1 MPQSWEDLAAT
12 FQRRGRRVL
21 EEVCIALK
29 CEEFE
34 VHISAYVEE
43 EMSGPQARAME
54 QHALL
59 CGACNDTLEGIQ
71 QVRRMVAGLG
81 QAAPSAHFKLQL
93 SSTLQEELMRRS
105 YSGWHRYLAL
115 GVAVGVALV
124 ILLWPEQYD
133 QMALN
138 PSPERQ
144 DEVVALQIQGE
155 RRLGRV
161 WADDFPGLSRPGPQS
176 HALVRTVSF

>member
-1 MPQSWEDLAAT
+1 M
-12 FQRRGRRVL
+12 
-21 EEVCIALK
+21 K

-34 VHISAYVEE
+34 TRISAYVEE
-43 EMSGPQARAME
+43 ELAPLQARAME
-54 QHALL
+54 RHALL
-59 CGACNDTLEGIQ
+59 CRGCNATLEGIL

-81 QAAPSAHFKLQL
+81 QATPSAHFKLQL
-93 SSTLQEELMRRS
+93 SSILQEELMQRP

-115 GVAVGVALV
+115 GFAVAAALA

-138 PSPERQ
+138 PSPERR
-144 DEVVALQIQGE
+144 EEAVALQVQGE